1 MSPVYLNDAKGSTQ
15 YSGANGVQ
23 KGDDKRN
30 GAKDS
35 TRYPEAN
42 EVQKATVYIEK
53 RQYP

>member
-1 MSPVYLNDAKGSTQ
+1 MMQKVVHNTQ
-15 YSGANGVQ
+15 EQMEYK

-42 EVQKATVYIEK
+42 EVQKAAVYIEK